1 MGRLI
6 QILIVLLALQV
17 ILFVALDRTQPN
29 LAAVSERVAMVDI
42 DEKAVTRLVIT
53 SSAASEVIL
62 EKQSD
67 TWGISNSD
75 NFPADQDKVAE
86 LISKLQTIKRGV
98 PVATSAAGMKRFR
111 VAEDAFERHI
121 QIYTGDTP
129 AVDVFLGTS
138 PRSRMVHVRSGQ
150 DTAVYE
156 TQMGLYHAP
165 GTVPEWLDTT
175 LVQIA
180 YPDIQSISVPGV
192 LTLERM
198 PTVPAEGDDGAGK
211 PARRPAV
218 IWGTPDT
225 LADNQMIEQ
234 DGADALARKIST
246 IRYRDVLGKT
256 LQPGYRLS
264 PPALNIEVQSSDGRV
279 LTYAIGVIEGE
290 ENYVLKASNRDEY
303 FQIADYLAKGL
314 LDAADREMIFVPKRE
329 RSDG

>member
-29 LAAVSERVAMVDI
+29 LAAVSERAAMVDI

-67 TWGISNSD
+67 TWVISNSD

-121 QIYTGDTP
+121 QIYAGDTP

-165 GTVPEWLDTT
+165 GTVSEWLDTT
-175 LVQIA
+175 LVQTL
-180 YPDIQSISVPGV
+180 SGV
-192 LTLERM
+192 H
-198 PTVPAEGDDGAGK
+198 
-211 PARRPAV
+211 
-218 IWGTPDT
+218 
-225 LADNQMIEQ
+225 LA
-234 DGADALARKIST
+234 
-246 IRYRDVLGKT
+246 
-256 LQPGYRLS
+256 
-264 PPALNIEVQSSDGRV
+264 
-279 LTYAIGVIEGE
+279 
-290 ENYVLKASNRDEY
+290 
-303 FQIADYLAKGL
+303 L
-314 LDAADREMIFVPKRE
+314 LDSGHRH
-329 RSDG
+329 S